1 MRAVFCAENGAEDHN
16 ISMMLWSATLYARM
30 KKIVRTYVLIF
41 ARLDCSCHGQSVCH
55 GRLI

>member
-1 MRAVFCAENGAEDHN
+1 MRAVFCAGNGAEDHN
-16 ISMMLWSATLYARM
+16 IISMTLYARM

-41 ARLDCSCHGQSVCH
+41 ASLDCSCHGQSVCH